1 MIYNWQYEGKQ
12 EILLRTFLRD
22 KGMSKKLLAQVKY
35 HGGNIYLNEKERTVL
50 AKVGQGDRV
59 TVHVPDEGEHETLV
73 PVDLPVDILFEDE
86 HFLIVDKPTGVVSIP
101 SKKNPHLSMA
111 NRVKGYYKKRNYAD
125 QIIHIVTRLDRDT
138 TGLMLFGKNRFSHA
152 LMDKQLQ
159 AKSIERIYY
168 AILSNKDALPEKHGF
183 IDAPIG
189 RTDDSII
196 NRMVRE
202 DGKAALTE
210 YWIVENFPE
219 GQLVRIKLHSGRT
232 HQIRVH
238 FAHIGAPLI
247 GDTLY
252 GGRLDPLIERQALHC
267 KYLNF
272 INPFTGE
279 DLQLEAA
286 FPDDFTAW
294 MDNQRSKGDV

>member
-1 MIYNWQYEGKQ
+1 
-12 EILLRTFLRD
+12 
-22 KGMSKKLLAQVKY
+22 MSKKLLAQVKY
-35 HGGNIYLNEKERTVL
+35 QGGNIYLNEKERTVL
-50 AKVGQGDRV
+50 AKVENGDRV

-73 PVDLPVDILFEDE
+73 PVDLPVDILYEDD
-86 HFLIVDKPTGVVSIP
+86 HFLIVNKPTGVVSIP
-101 SKKNPHLSMA
+101 SRKNPHLSMA
-111 NRVKGYYKKRNYAD
+111 NRVKGYYKKQNYAD

-159 AKSIERIYY
+159 AKSIERVYY
-168 AILSNKDALPEKHGF
+168 ALLSNKDALTEDHGF

-189 RTDDSII
+189 RTNDSII

-202 DGKAALTE
+202 DGKPALTE
-210 YWIVENFPE
+210 YWVVENFPE
-219 GQLVRIKLHSGRT
+219 GQLVRIKLHTGRT

-252 GGRLDPLIERQALHC
+252 GGRLDPFMERQALHC
-267 KYLNF
+267 QHLNF
-272 INPFTGE
+272 IHPFT
-279 DLQLEAA
+279 DDDFQLEAA
-286 FPDDFTAW
+286 YPADFIAW
-294 MDNQRSKGDV
+294 MEDQRLKGDE